1 MTALYA
7 VIAAL
12 LLLVGTFF
20 EVVSRARIFR
30 AEDGD
35 EEGVHGEE
43 LRDTERAEY
52 ERRLFLSALRALE
65 ALSSVLIFFL
75 VYRMMGDK
83 WMLLPFALTV
93 FLVSFFT
100 YALPLAFSD
109 SVLEYISPF
118 ALGAARAL
126 SIILFPIARPMMA
139 LGDLLYSLVSER
151 KEAPTMTQEELI
163 SVVDEIEEEGGFDEE
178 ESEIIKGAIKFSESS
193 AQNVLIP
200 RIDVKAFDIDDGID
214 ALLSDSELL
223 EYTRFPVYEGSID
236 NIIGIM
242 NTKRLASAIIGL
254 SEDEKKAFD
263 LRSILREPYY
273 IHMARDLTSLLRE
286 FREEKR
292 QMAIVVDEYGGTMG
306 IITAEDIVEEIVGD
320 IFDESDDIEREY
332 TRSAVGY
339 EVDGLM
345 SVDDFRRLLEMPA
358 DFDSEY
364 NTVGGWSAEML
375 EKLPEEGDT
384 FTFENL
390 EVTVMSID
398 GTRVERLSV
407 KIIEPEDEEKEE

>member
-35 EEGVHGEE
+35 EEGVHSEE
-43 LRDTERAEY
+43 LRDTERAEH

-83 WMLLPFALTV
+83 WMVLPFALTV

-178 ESEIIKGAIKFSESS
+178 ESEIIKGAIKFSESY

-242 NTKRLASAIIGL
+242 NTKRLASAIVGL
-254 SEDEKKAFD
+254 SDEEKHSLD
-263 LRSILREPYY
+263 LRSLLREPYY

-375 EKLPEEGDT
+375 EKLPEEGDS

-407 KIIEPEDEEKEE
+407 KIIEDPEKTEEE